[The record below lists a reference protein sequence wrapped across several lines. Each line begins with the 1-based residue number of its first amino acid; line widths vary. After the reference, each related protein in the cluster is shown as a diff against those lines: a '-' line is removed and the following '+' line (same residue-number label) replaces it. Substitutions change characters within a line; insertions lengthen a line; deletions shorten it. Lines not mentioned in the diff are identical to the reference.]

1 MKPARKTV
9 RRTRR
14 TSDLPPKSEVVV
26 APADCTV
33 RNIGV
38 LRERLC
44 EVSDN
49 VRNITLDLRHLQRF
63 DSATLQLL
71 AAFTRDQGARG
82 VNLLTCGTSAAW
94 DEAATLLGLTATLAG
109 GT

>member
-1 MKPARKTV
+1 
-9 RRTRR
+9 
-14 TSDLPPKSEVVV
+14 
-26 APADCTV
+26 V

-82 VNLLTCGTSAAW
+82 ANLLTCGTSAAW
-94 DEAATLLGLTATLAG
+94 DEAAALLGLTATLAG
-109 GT
+109 GA

>member
-14 TSDLPPKSEVVV
+14 TADSAPKSAVIVV
-26 APADCTV
+26 PADCSV

-44 EVSDN
+44 AVSEN
-49 VRNITLDLRHLQRF
+49 VRNITLDLRQLQRF
-63 DSATLQLL
+63 DSATLQLI
-71 AAFTRDQGARG
+71 AAFTRDLSARG
-82 VNLLTCGTSAAW
+82 INLLTCGTSAAW
-94 DEAATLLGLTATLAG
+94 DEAAALLGLTATLAG
-109 GT
+109 SP

>member
-9 RRTRR
+9 RRTRKA
-14 TSDLPPKSEVVV
+14 SDLPPKSEIV
-26 APADCTV
+26 AVPADCTV

-44 EVSDN
+44 AVSDN

-82 VNLLTCGTSAAW
+82 TNVLTCGTSGAW
-94 DEAATLLGLTATLAG
+94 DEAAALLGLTATLAG
-109 GT
+109 SP